1 MSGYIAYLKEYFARS
16 AFWITF
22 SLGLLVVLLFTNRPV
37 KVSVSD
43 SIFVDFGIQEAEIAV
58 EERVDEGPPA
68 RYLATFVLENGKK
81 VYVSTEG
88 SCRVVE

>member
-1 MSGYIAYLKEYFARS
+1 MKDYLKEKAIWILIFA
-16 AFWITF
+16 
-22 SLGLLVVLLFTNRPV
+22 GLLLLVLLFTNRPV

-43 SIFVDFGIQEAEIAV
+43 SIFVDFGIRDANVAV
-58 EERVDEGPPA
+58 IERVEEGPPA

-88 SCRVVE
+88 SCRVEE